1 MTTLDE
7 LLEMDAIAMRRSEL
21 LSSTASWAC
30 CWARPCGTPCRA
42 HDCQVLTV
50 RLLE

>member
-21 LSSTASWAC
+21 LSSTAASV
-30 CWARPCGTPCRA
+30 RCGA
-42 HDCQVLTV
+42 
-50 RLLE
+50 